1 MIKKITLHDFDPFK
15 PTSTLNFKKLNLII
29 GKNGVG
35 KTRLFKTISQ
45 SSTTH
50 KKIISKS
57 MKFCASIQDDKG
69 NIKKIYG
76 EPSQNYFTL
85 VGLKTVPYYYI
96 QDKRVPYSA
105 DVNNARLD
113 IKKLE
118 EHLFSNYLFY
128 PECIDF
134 TNKIYKK
141 IFNRTIDTRKI
152 STDSGPVDR
161 CSYKINDKLINP
173 TDDGFGIIQSL
184 GIFQVLFLAKKN
196 STVVIEEPTANL
208 HPSAIV
214 QIMDEI
220 LSYANTKNIQ
230 LIIITQDI
238 VTALRFFHKI
248 SNGDKDTTIHRFE
261 QIDGTTH
268 IHNTD
273 KDTIT
278 SSLED
283 FLGKFPEEND
293 ITLLKKIAGFTPDLK

>member
-1 MIKKITLHDFDPFK
+1 MIKKIILYDFEPFK
-15 PTSTLNFKKLNLII
+15 PTSVLNFEKLNLII

-35 KTRLFKTISQ
+35 KTRLFKTINRIPN
-45 SSTTH
+45 TH
-50 KKIISKS
+50 ESIITKY
-57 MKFCASIQDDKG
+57 MKLCAIIQDNVG
-69 NIKKIYG
+69 TIKKMYR
-76 EPSQNYFTL
+76 EPSLDHFL
-85 VGLKTVPYYYI
+85 SIGAKALPYYYI
-96 QDKRVPYSA
+96 PDKRVPYSA
-105 DVNNARLD
+105 NVNNARLD

-118 EHLFSNYLFY
+118 DHLFSNYLFH
-128 PECIDF
+128 PECINF

-152 STDSGPVDR
+152 STNSGSVDR
-161 CSYKINDKLINP
+161 CSYKTNDKLIDP
-173 TDDGFGIIQSL
+173 TEDGFGIIQSL
-184 GIFQVLFLAKKN
+184 GIFQVLFLAKEN

-214 QIMDEI
+214 QVMDEI
-220 LSYANTKNIQ
+220 LSYADTKNIQ

-238 VTALRFFHKI
+238 VTALKFFHKI

-273 KDTIT
+273 NDTIT

-293 ITLLKKIAGFTPDLK
+293 IALLKKIAGFTPDLK